1 MADAGISAEAVL
13 AASAAFRDWSAGPAP
28 ARYLGEYYQQRAE
41 QRANHARKVTGNKEI
56 RYAEAYQRILPNVV
70 TDL

>member
-1 MADAGISAEAVL
+1 MSSMAAQG
-13 AASAAFRDWSAGPAP
+13 
-28 ARYLGEYYQQRAE
+28 YLREYYQQRAE
-41 QRANHARKVTGNKEI
+41 QRANHARKMTGNKEI